1 MQTCLWTQRIWIYNH
16 LISISKYTHQIST
29 SLILIFSFSDWN
41 NGWNIPSKKQ
51 TIILFGF
58 LTWRVCS
65 SCLKVKCKN
74 LFSALRIKVQSI
86 FVHGFTLVE
95 LMAVTFYF
103 VQTFCSAFC
112 TQPTLFKL
120 NPVCII
126 SGLQEHD
133 PAPSRSIFIPLW
145 WAIEQDFCRLNGRVK
160 SWLTQFWD
168 WTQHLVMW
176 LEVYKTDSQSW
187 EKVKWKNSSF
197 QVQTKSFLHRKPLLF
212 HCIY

>member
-1 MQTCLWTQRIWIYNH
+1 MQTCLWIQGIWIYNH

-41 NGWNIPSKKQ
+41 NGWRVLSKKQ
-51 TIILFGF
+51 MIILFGF
-58 LTWRVCS
+58 FTWRVCS
-65 SCLKVKCKN
+65 GYLRAKCKN
-74 LFSALRIKVQSI
+74 LFSALKTKVHSI
-86 FVHGFTLVE
+86 FVRGFSLME

-103 VQTFCSAFC
+103 LQTFCSAFR

-133 PAPSRSIFIPLW
+133 PGRNIFSSRW
-145 WAIEQDFCRLNGRVK
+145 WAIEQDFPRLNGKVK

-168 WTQHLVMW
+168 WTQRLWMW
-176 LEVYKTDSQSW
+176 LEVYKTDAQSW
-187 EKVKWKNSSF
+187 EKAK
-197 QVQTKSFLHRKPLLF
+197 
-212 HCIY
+212 